1 MIVTPT
7 CRFCQGYLKSGGSQ
21 TGGYGYTK
29 LIYHCERCKSQQ
41 MYKYDATPLDFSFY
55 VNYEGNKQYHIAY
68 YPDDKRLAIHLV
80 NPSPGPAWKPCVDI
94 HLSEFPAWLRPDQMT
109 EHRIQT
115 MMVFS

>member
-7 CRFCQGYLKSGGSQ
+7 CRFCQGHLKSGGSQ
-21 TGGYGYTK
+21 TGGNYNYTK
-29 LIYHCERCKSQQ
+29 LIYHCERCHSQQ

-55 VNYEGNKQYHIAY
+55 VNFKNDKQYYVAF
-68 YPDDKRLAIHLV
+68 YPDNMKLSIYLV
-80 NPSPGPAWKPCVDI
+80 GSTWKPCVDI
-94 HLSEFPAWLRPDQMT
+94 HLSEFPAWLRPDQIT